1 MTYAETLRASVAT
14 RRAYEID
21 KNASCD
27 SMLRA
32 LAAFDKRLANDAVVN
47 LCEVANLDNDIL
59 NRQERNNAR
68 FNIYSF
74 AKILDD
80 VSFATMNHYSKA
92 ILRAAIAL
100 RDSEMSHAEHDRSLT
115 HADAVQACTLDATQ
129 KDKARAKIIAN
140 ARYQKHVALS
150 TASTQ
155 SSSSINSLQSLNVLV
170 ETRDAAN
177 NTCYVLA
184 DNDFTCALVQLAS
197 Q

>member
-47 LCEVANLDNDIL
+47 LCEDANLDNDIL
-59 NRQERNNAR
+59 NRQGRNNAR

-115 HADAVQACTLDATQ
+115 YADAVQACTLDATQ

-184 DNDFTCALVQLAS
+184 DNDFTNALVQLAS

>member
-1 MTYAETLRASVAT
+1 MLRSSVAT
-14 RRAYEID
+14 RREYEIA

-27 SMLRA
+27 SMLKA
-32 LAAFDKRLANDAVVN
+32 LVAFDKRLANNAVVN
-47 LCEVANLDNDIL
+47 LCEIANLDTDTL
-59 NRQERNNAR
+59 NRAERNNAR

-80 VSFATMNHYSKA
+80 VSFHTMNHYSKA

-100 RDSEMSHAEHDRSLT
+100 RKSELALT
-115 HADAVQACTLDATQ
+115 HADAIQACTLDATQ
-129 KDKARAKIIAN
+129 KDKARAKIIAS

-155 SSSSINSLQSLNVLV
+155 SSSSINSLCALHVLS
-170 ETRDAAN
+170 ESRDAAN
-177 NTCYVLA
+177 VVCYTLS
-184 DNDFTCALVQLAS
+184 DNDFANALIDLAS